1 MGIFGVHGIGDVVG
15 ALLTGV
21 FASSTLGCSVDDL
34 NIDVQLELQA
44 IGVISTL
51 MYSGAL
57 TFVLIKIVNGMIG
70 IRMSGEKDGTGI
82 DLSLLNERD
91 SACTGWHESS
101 RPHGYRGA
109 SKPRR
114 GRDADRRS
122 RSS

>member
-1 MGIFGVHGIGDVVG
+1 VGVFGVHGIGDVVG

-70 IRMSGEKDGTGI
+70 IRMSGKKEGTGI
-82 DLSLLNERD
+82 DLSLLNEP
-91 SACTGWHESS
+91 GF
-101 RPHGYRGA
+101 GLYRLA
-109 SKPRR
+109 RVLTTPRLWWR
-114 GRDADRRS
+114 L
-122 RSS
+122 